1 VVLRLLTGE
10 KRGSFPLKGSN
21 FFTRPG
27 DDESPAAFKRDL
39 ALLGDMHERLRE
51 AVASLSAKRLG
62 EKPKGKKWTTREVVS
77 GAAAHDLYHAGQI
90 QLLKR
95 MFRDGSRS

>member
-1 VVLRLLTGE
+1 
-10 KRGSFPLKGSN
+10 
-21 FFTRPG
+21 
-27 DDESPAAFKRDL
+27 
-39 ALLGDMHERLRE
+39 MHERLRE

-95 MFRDGSRS
+95 MYRDGAKR